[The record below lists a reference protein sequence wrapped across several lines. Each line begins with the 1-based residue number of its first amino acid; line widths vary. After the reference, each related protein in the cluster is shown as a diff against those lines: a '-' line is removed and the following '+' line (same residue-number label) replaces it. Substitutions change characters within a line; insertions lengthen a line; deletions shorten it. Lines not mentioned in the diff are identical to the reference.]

1 MHASGEVIFETCL
14 SCPHR
19 EIAQAMSG
27 GGGAV
32 LKGGSRIGQMA
43 IDQAMS
49 QIRPVPPNVP
59 AGFVWDERSGWYY
72 HSTTGYYFDAATNL
86 YYEPMQKK
94 YYEFDHSSG
103 SYVEKIPESS
113 QATWEAEEEVKE
125 AEQSEAQQVITRPS
139 ILD

>member
-1 MHASGEVIFETCL
+1 MILIIFGRVH
-14 SCPHR
+14 PVYR

-49 QIRPVPPNVP
+49 QMRPVPPNVP

-103 SYVEKIPESS
+103 AYVEKIPESS
-113 QATWEAEEEVKE
+113 QATWDAEEEVKE
-125 AEQSEAQQVITRPS
+125 AEQSEAQQVILEPS
-139 ILD
+139 TLD